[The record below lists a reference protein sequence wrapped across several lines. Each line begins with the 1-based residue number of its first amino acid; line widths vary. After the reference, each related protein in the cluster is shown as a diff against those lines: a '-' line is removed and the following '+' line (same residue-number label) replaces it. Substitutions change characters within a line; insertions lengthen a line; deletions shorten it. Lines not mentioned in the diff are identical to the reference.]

1 MLPWMEHARHEPR
14 PTKPEKRGPTS
25 DPAHPQPEAAEV
37 ESARLLENDAKETL
51 MREGF
56 DEREITLLADE
67 YIALDIG
74 EDVGDF
80 ITWARK
86 RRAHR

>member
-67 YIALDIG
+67 YIAPPSDIRRN
-74 EDVGDF
+74 
-80 ITWARK
+80 IPARM
-86 RRAHR
+86 RCDGAS

>member
-1 MLPWMEHARHEPR
+1 MEHARHEPR
-14 PTKPEKRGPTS
+14 PTKPDKRGPAV

-74 EDVGDF
+74 EDVSDF